1 MNNISVI
8 IIAKNEESNISET
21 LESIKWADEIV
32 VVDSKSNDRT
42 RDVAKRFTDK
52 VFVRE
57 FDDFSSQKNFA
68 ISKASCEWVLSI
80 DADEVITE
88 LLADEIKHAVAE
100 NPDFDGYYINRINY
114 MYGKRLNYYC
124 QPDYKLRLF
133 KRSKGI
139 FVQPVHEY
147 VECNGQTDVLK
158 NSMLHFS
165 IRNFKEHMQKARVY
179 TTLEIQSEK
188 SKNNL
193 RILRCL
199 VSLAI
204 KPISRVFQSYILM
217 KGFKEGLV
225 GFVISI
231 NSGYVEFL
239 KYIKCLKFIL
249 TGKKIKASSQWSDI
263 YSKPADTEHYLDN
276 VNIHSEFTN
285 GILKQK
291 PKTVLEVG
299 CGSAT
304 LSVFLSRHGCSV
316 ISIDNDNTVL
326 NLAKTSASR
335 LKGKIAFR
343 EANAFNLPFKDK
355 EFDVAF
361 SQGLLEHFSDK
372 EITLLLKEQ
381 LRVSKTVFFSV
392 PNIFYNYRDF
402 GNERLMTKKRWEK
415 IIAAFDIKV
424 SKNYYKIVAKRNFLI
439 PLKVMYMAGVE

>member
-1 MNNISVI
+1 MNKISACVI
-8 IIAKNEESNISET
+8 TYNEEIDIERCLTSLSF
-21 LESIKWADEIV
+21 LEEIV
-32 VVDSKSNDRT
+32 VVDSGSKDRT
-42 RDVAKRFTDK
+42 VEIAKKFTGK
-52 VFVRE
+52 VYFKK
-57 FDDFSSQKNFA
+57 FGDFASQKNFA
-68 ISKASCEWVLSI
+68 VSKASGEWILSV
-80 DADEVITE
+80 DADEVVTE
-88 LLADEIKHAVAE
+88 ELAAEIKGAVRSAGGMCAF
-100 NPDFDGYYINRINY
+100 NVNRINY
-114 MYGKRLNYYC
+114 MYGRRLEYFS
-124 QPDYKLRLF
+124 QPDFNIRLF
-133 KRSKGI
+133 KKDSCR
-139 FVQPVHEY
+139 FTQPVHEY
-147 VECNGQTDVLK
+147 VECEGQVGTLEG
-158 NSMLHFS
+158 SMLHFS

-199 VSLAI
+199 VNLAI

-285 GILKQK
+285 EILKQK

-316 ISIDNDNTVL
+316 TSIDNDNTVL
-326 NLAKTSASR
+326 NLAKDSATK
-335 LKGKIAFR
+335 LKGKVVFR

-355 EFDVAF
+355 EFDIAF

-392 PNIFYNYRDF
+392 PNIFYNYTDF
-402 GNERLMTKKRWEK
+402 GDERLMTKKRWEK